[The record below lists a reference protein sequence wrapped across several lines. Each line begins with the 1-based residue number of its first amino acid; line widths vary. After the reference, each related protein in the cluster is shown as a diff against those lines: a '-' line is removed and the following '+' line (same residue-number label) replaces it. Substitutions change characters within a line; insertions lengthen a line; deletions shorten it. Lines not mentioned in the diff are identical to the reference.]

1 MAHLIHADGLVKATV
16 MIICLAVLVQSAT
29 FIGKF
34 GKKRFK
40 NVPISLAWWD
50 DGGLSVQI
58 YKSCKWLG
66 NKYR

>member
-40 NVPISLAWWD
+40 NVLSLARWC
-50 DGGLSVQI
+50 GGLSVQI

>member
-1 MAHLIHADGLVKATV
+1 MGHLIHTDGLVKATV
-16 MIICLAVLVQSAT
+16 MIICLAVLSPKCN
-29 FIGKF
+29 FYWEIF

-40 NVPISLAWWD
+40 NVIPWWWP
-50 DGGLSVQI
+50 LSVQI

>member
-1 MAHLIHADGLVKATV
+1 MAHLIHTDGLVKATV
-16 MIICLAVLVQSAT
+16 MIICLALVQSAT
-29 FIGKF
+29 FIRKF

-40 NVPISLAWWD
+40 NVLSG
-50 DGGLSVQI
+50 GGLSVQI

>member
-16 MIICLAVLVQSAT
+16 MIICLAALVQSAT

-40 NVPISLAWWD
+40 NVLSG
-50 DGGLSVQI
+50 GGLSVQI